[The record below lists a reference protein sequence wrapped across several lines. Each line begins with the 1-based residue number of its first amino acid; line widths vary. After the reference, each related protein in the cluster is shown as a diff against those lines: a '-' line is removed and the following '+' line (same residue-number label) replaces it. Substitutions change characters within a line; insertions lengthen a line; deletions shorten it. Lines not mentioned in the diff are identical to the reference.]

1 MSQFL
6 QLQAVEV
13 ELDAVNVISL
23 LSISNETNGD
33 VSSIIDYCRN
43 ILSQIPQVSVNH
55 CFREANRS
63 ADALSRM
70 GSKLTQ
76 DFIIFDFPPSDVIP
90 FLYTDSLGLPVN
102 RLCNVTA
109 VT

>member
-1 MSQFL
+1 M
-6 QLQAVEV
+6 

-70 GSKLTQ
+70 GSKLT
-76 DFIIFDFPPSDVIP
+76 
-90 FLYTDSLGLPVN
+90 
-102 RLCNVTA
+102 
-109 VT
+109 